1 METKLNVDVGG
12 PMKISLDKLDL
23 ICYTIKELEIMMTTD
38 KTVRREVLL
47 EIKRRVKPGA
57 AVTKR
62 TWKEAYDHVRQ
73 IAIDETILWK
83 HRFITI
89 E

>member
-1 METKLNVDVGG
+1 
-12 PMKISLDKLDL
+12 MKISLDKFDF
-23 ICYTIKELEIMMTTD
+23 ICYTLKELETMMTTD

-57 AVTKR
+57 SVTKR

-83 HRFITI
+83 HRHITI
-89 E
+89 ED

>member
-1 METKLNVDVGG
+1 
-12 PMKISLDKLDL
+12 MKISLDRIDFS
-23 ICYTIKELEIMMTTD
+23 CYTLKELNEMMTTD
-38 KTVRREVLL
+38 KLVRREVLL

-83 HRFITI
+83 HRHITI
-89 E
+89 EEV

>member
-1 METKLNVDVGG
+1 MKL
-12 PMKISLDKLDL
+12 SLDKLNL
-23 ICYTIKELEIMMTTD
+23 TCYTKREIEKLMTTD
-38 KTVRREVLL
+38 KLVRQEVLS

-83 HRFITI
+83 HRHITI
-89 E
+89 EG